1 MFIRGGGKMELIQMI
16 KALGDESRINILNIL
31 RYCPLCVCE
40 IEEILCMTQSNVSR
54 HLNKL
59 TNAKIVTYYKEAKY
73 VYYKLNEETLQKHPF
88 IKEILDKELD
98 KIDKLKDDYEKT
110 VLFKND
116 GLSCEVLEKF
126 KGNTEDK

>member
-1 MFIRGGGKMELIQMI
+1 MELIQMI

-73 VYYKLNEETLQKHPF
+73 VYYKLNEETIENHPF
-88 IKEILDKELD
+88 IKELLESEFE

-110 VLFKND
+110 ISFKNN
-116 GLSCEVLEKF
+116 GLSCEVLEKC
-126 KGNTEDK
+126 KGNTDDK